1 MYKKRLLNFTLF
13 FLVSTALTGCEK
25 GLDISNAELVKKSS
39 ECMTDETKTPG
50 MAVVCGNYQKECARR
65 GKATGNYI
73 C

>member
-1 MYKKRLLNFTLF
+1 MQKKKPLKFTLLL
-13 FLVSTALTGCEK
+13 LVSTALIGCEK
-25 GLDISNAELVKKSS
+25 GLDISNAELVKKSAD
-39 ECMTDETKTPG
+39 CMADENKTPG